1 MTRGVYKKHGSDI
14 ERFKEGLRT
23 VSQELIEILAA
34 STSKIVRHSDLILR
48 DSAAKTVLVYS
59 YSKSVVLSLRKL
71 ARALEDN
78 LLVLVCKSG
87 IL

>member
-1 MTRGVYKKHGSDI
+1 VK
-14 ERFKEGLRT
+14 
-23 VSQELIEILAA
+23 
-34 STSKIVRHSDLILR
+34 HSDLILR
-48 DSAAKTVLVYS
+48 DSTAKTVLVYS

-87 IL
+87 VL